1 MELRRGGVGSQARA
15 RRMDGDSRDGGGGC
29 KDAGSEDYENLPTS
43 ASLSTHM
50 TAGAMAGILEHSVMY
65 PVDSVKVRRQ
75 ETLENGRAHACAY
88 ASRAGAAWKQPSAT
102 ALSLA
107 PRRPPDLLGPTGS
120 WRAQPGRLGVRRV
133 APSAVRLGPRGQPP
147 PPSRAH
153 EGAPAGAPL
162 RRSRRVPG
170 PGCWRR
176 CRRRGEGESTAGLGG
191 GGGAPDGAG
200 RYGFEQSY
208 HVWPRDRRVCGPGW
222 SRLPLARSVSE
233 PRRVASAGRCRVIG
247 APAHVRRPRGARRRE
262 R

>member
-120 WRAQPGRLGVRRV
+120 WRAQPVRLGVRRV
-133 APSAVRLGPRGQPP
+133 APSAVRLGARGQPP
-147 PPSRAH
+147 PPAPTRVPQPAPRFA
-153 EGAPAGAPL
+153 APAEFQAQAAGGAAAGEEKGRAPL
-162 RRSRRVPG
+162 ASAVAAGLQKEPAGMALSSLTTSGHAIGGFAVPAGRGSHWRV
-170 PGCWRR
+170 R
-176 CRRRGEGESTAGLGG
+176 CPSRGEWRQLAAAG
-191 GGGAPDGAG
+191 
-200 RYGFEQSY
+200 
-208 HVWPRDRRVCGPGW
+208 
-222 SRLPLARSVSE
+222 
-233 PRRVASAGRCRVIG
+233 
-247 APAHVRRPRGARRRE
+247 
-262 R
+262 

>member
-1 MELRRGGVGSQARA
+1 MELRRGGVGSQAGA

-65 PVDSVKVRRQ
+65 PVDSVKVRLQ
-75 ETLENGRAHACAY
+75 ETLEKERAHACAY

-102 ALSLA
+102 ALPLSA
-107 PRRPPDLLGPTGS
+107 AAPPDLLGPTGS

-133 APSAVRLGPRGQPP
+133 APSAVRLGPRGQTT

-176 CRRRGEGESTAGLGG
+176 CRRRGEGRAPLASAVAAGLQTEPAGMALSSLTTSGHAIGG
-191 GGGAPDGAG
+191 FAVPACRGSHWRARCPSRDEWRQLAAAG
-200 RYGFEQSY
+200 
-208 HVWPRDRRVCGPGW
+208 
-222 SRLPLARSVSE
+222 
-233 PRRVASAGRCRVIG
+233 
-247 APAHVRRPRGARRRE
+247 
-262 R
+262 

>member
-147 PPSRAH
+147 PLPRPRGCPSRR
-153 EGAPAGAPL
+153 PASPL
-162 RRSRRVPG
+162 PPSSRPRLLAALPPARRRREHRWPRRWRGGSRRSRP
-170 PGCWRR
+170 
-176 CRRRGEGESTAGLGG
+176 
-191 GGGAPDGAG
+191 
-200 RYGFEQSY
+200 
-208 HVWPRDRRVCGPGW
+208 VW
-222 SRLPLARSVSE
+222 L
-233 PRRVASAGRCRVIG
+233 
-247 APAHVRRPRGARRRE
+247 
-262 R
+262 